1 MRSLAIPGMLAAN
14 LLLPDAFA
22 QEVTAAVAPVPDV
35 NGRVARAFAI
45 MNANLP
51 AAAADAAKEALA
63 PDGGSGA
70 GETVPAICPAADGEN
85 VRMTIRAV
93 AQEEGIDPDLADA
106 VAWVESRYGAAR
118 QPSRAGAVGIM
129 QLMPETA
136 KELGVADRCDPQA
149 NIRGGIRYLKQLN
162 ARFGDPLLVLAAYNA
177 GPSKIERKGGIPE
190 IGETERYIV
199 RVLNRWKYARKRAA
213 EDRQAALAENTS
225 SQGDAIS
232 NVWKDGHV
240 IEVE

>member
-1 MRSLAIPGMLAAN
+1 MRSLAIPGILAAN

-22 QEVTAAVAPVPDV
+22 QEVTAAVAPAPDV

-51 AAAADAAKEALA
+51 AAAAGAAREALGR
-63 PDGGSGA
+63 DGGSRA
-70 GETVPAICPAADGEN
+70 VPATCPAADGEN
-85 VRMTIRAV
+85 IRMTIRAV

-118 QPSRAGAVGIM
+118 QPSRTGALGIM

-149 NIRGGIRYLKQLN
+149 NIRGGIRYLKQLH

-177 GPSKIERKGGIPE
+177 GPANIERKGGIPE
-190 IGETERYIV
+190 FGETERYIV
-199 RVLNRWKYARKRAA
+199 RVLNRWKYARKRTP

-240 IEVE
+240 IEMD